1 MYCTHCGSAQ
11 SDTAR
16 FCGRCGSQ
24 MDNSGWQAPAAP
36 SPPTAPPPPPPIQYP
51 PPPSFHPPPRP
62 SPPPPPRPSPPPSP
76 PPPHPAA
83 PVSPPPGQPPAPPAR
98 VPPPPPWQ
106 PAASPDRVSPPP
118 PWQPADAP
126 DRMSL
131 PPRHYT
137 VIAAAA
143 VVLLGG
149 LAMAGWR
156 VHWPQAL
163 FGSATPPALTW
174 SAAQAPLPADALRTA
189 AQNAALNDV
198 ACPGD
203 GSCVAVGLYYTGK
216 NADHSRGLIE
226 TLSNGAWTPTAAPS
240 NVPGADQITYVDLGG
255 VACPSLATC
264 VV

>member
-1 MYCTHCGSAQ
+1 
-11 SDTAR
+11 
-16 FCGRCGSQ
+16 
-24 MDNSGWQAPAAP
+24 
-36 SPPTAPPPPPPIQYP
+36 
-51 PPPSFHPPPRP
+51 
-62 SPPPPPRPSPPPSP
+62 
-76 PPPHPAA
+76 
-83 PVSPPPGQPPAPPAR
+83 
-98 VPPPPPWQ
+98 
-106 PAASPDRVSPPP
+106 
-118 PWQPADAP
+118 
-126 DRMSL
+126 
-131 PPRHYT
+131 YT

-264 VV
+264 VVVGSYIDKQNIGRPMTETRSGSTWIPARAALPSDADQNKNAFLAEVACPAAGSCVSTGFYTDRDGNDQGLIETLAD